1 MSGAPR
7 FFVAPGTVSGPR
19 FPLPGELEHQVRR
32 VLRIPDGGELI
43 VLEGDGHEIRC
54 RLAGEWCEVL
64 ERRPS
69 AGEPRHRLTI
79 WQALLKGD
87 HLEQVI
93 QHATEVGVA
102 DFRLVLTER
111 CVARDL
117 STRRLERLRTIARE
131 AAEQSERGVVPPVGA
146 PLPLRQVAWAES
158 VLLFERH
165 DGAGLARL
173 SRDAPPVGLVIG
185 PEGGF
190 TPDEVHAAVSGGAR
204 LAGLG
209 RRILRSETV
218 AVAAAAVVL
227 SASGDFA

>member
-1 MSGAPR
+1 MSSVPR
-7 FFVAPGTVSGPR
+7 FFVARGTVSEPR
-19 FPLPGELEHQVRR
+19 FLLPGELEHQVRR
-32 VLRIPDGGELI
+32 VLHVPNGGELI
-43 VLEGDGHEIRC
+43 LLEGDGHEVRC
-54 RLAGEWCEVL
+54 RLAGAWCEVL
-64 ERRPS
+64 ERRAS
-69 AGEPRHRLTI
+69 AAEPRHRLTI

-102 DFRLVLTER
+102 AFRLVLTER

-117 STRRLERLRTIARE
+117 SGRRLERLRTIARE
-131 AAEQSERGVVPPVGA
+131 AAEQSERGVVPPVEA
-146 PLPLRQVAWAES
+146 PVPLTRVAWSES

-165 DGAGLARL
+165 DGDGLKRV
-173 SRDAPPVGLVIG
+173 SQDAPPVGLVIG

-190 TPDEVHAAVSGGAR
+190 TPDEVRTAVTGGAR

-209 RRILRSETV
+209 PRILRSETV

-227 SASGDFA
+227 AASGDFA